1 MVECLP
7 SMCEAVGPTPNVT
20 KQSKIHRQWL
30 PLEDFGKGL
39 AGRRWKKGTFIG
51 GLFGFW
57 KGDVCTT
64 HRISSFKDTLD
75 NVNAFSACTLE
86 SDQA

>member
-1 MVECLP
+1 MVECVP
-7 SMCEAVGPTPNVT
+7 SMCEAEGPTPNVI
-20 KQSKIHRQWL
+20 KQSKIHRQRL

-39 AGRRWKKGTFIG
+39 AGRGWKRSTCTGA
-51 GLFGFW
+51 LFVFW
-57 KGDVCTT
+57 KGDVGTT

-75 NVNAFSACTLE
+75 NINAFAARTLE